1 MENSK
6 EQTDKIEFYYN
17 YSPDKQTYM
26 LTFLSNFELDN
37 ESLLEMFENFV
48 VQIQEGVIDLMDPDC
63 EWSEQ

>member
-17 YSPDKQTYM
+17 YSQDKQTYM